1 MQRKF
6 MQFQAVNKISQS
18 YFQKTLPPS
27 SFFNLSTYFAL
38 KTAFP
43 SKLTGEMG
51 KEVVWSFRLAFGWL
65 LWAVETTSC
74 VCTVCLCTWL
84 FMDVVCLSLSILSL
98 EKEFRVNTFFKYE
111 IALIFKNQGSVCIKV
126 VLLKINFLY
135 LFSGRNINESNN
147 T

>member
-65 LWAVETTSC
+65 LWGCGNNFLC
-74 VCTVCLCTWL
+74 VYCVSVYMTVYGCCVS
-84 FMDVVCLSLSILSL
+84 FSILSL

-135 LFSGRNINESNN
+135 LFSGRNINESYN